1 MFISKEELEVL
12 MLVYKDV
19 EEKSTISE
27 DEKLIFKNFA
37 KKIAKYVKKEKERKR
52 IYAKNRRVREK
63 EIENFGI

>member
-12 MLVYKDV
+12 LLVYKDV

-27 DEKLIFKNFA
+27 NEKSIFKNFV

-52 IYAKNRRVREK
+52 IYAKNRRIREK